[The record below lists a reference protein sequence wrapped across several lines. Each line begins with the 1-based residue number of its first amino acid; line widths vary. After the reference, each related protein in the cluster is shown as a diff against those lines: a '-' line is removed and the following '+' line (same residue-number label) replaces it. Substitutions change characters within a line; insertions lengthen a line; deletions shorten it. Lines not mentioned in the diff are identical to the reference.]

1 MSEDVKLDWEKN
13 LGTTDRII
21 RIVIGATLLALVM
34 TKSVTGW
41 WATGA
46 VILAIFQFIEAF
58 FAY

>member
-1 MSEDVKLDWEKN
+1 MELDWEKN

-21 RIVIGATLLALVM
+21 RLIIEATLLALVI
-34 TKSVTGW
+34 TKTVAGW

-46 VILAIFQFIEAF
+46 IILAMIQFIEAF